1 MLPCTNSVHD
11 SFCLR
16 TLGKKSVSVVEGGV
30 ACARNWSEEITIKKF
45 FPVLRVN
52 VEIVMRN
59 H

>member
-1 MLPCTNSVHD
+1 MHD

-16 TLGKKSVSVVEGGV
+16 TLSKKSVSVVEGGV

-52 VEIVMRN
+52 IEIVMRN